1 MLVKGSRDSP
11 SSRSY
16 ALLYLM
22 KDVSSSRIRI
32 KLRSHD
38 HRLVDQAV
46 KTLIETAARTG
57 AKVVGPIPLPTKNKK
72 WTVNRSTFVH
82 KNAREQFE
90 MRTHTRLVDILDLNP
105 AAVEALNALNLP
117 AGVDPVIEQR

>member
-1 MLVKGSRDSP
+1 MPK
-11 SSRSY
+11 
-16 ALLYLM
+16 A
-22 KDVSSSRIRI
+22 RI
-32 KLRSHD
+32 KLASTD
-38 HRLVDQAV
+38 IDKINSVCDYIKDISQ
-46 KTLIETAARTG
+46 KTGVEIR
-57 AKVVGPIPLPTKNKK
+57 GPIPLPTKNKK